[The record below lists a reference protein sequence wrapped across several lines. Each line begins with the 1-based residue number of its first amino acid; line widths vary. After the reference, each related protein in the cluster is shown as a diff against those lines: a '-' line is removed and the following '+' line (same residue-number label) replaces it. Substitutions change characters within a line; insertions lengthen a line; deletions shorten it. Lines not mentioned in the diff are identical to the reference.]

1 MEPTQSEKDQ
11 RNRVMAGVLRA
22 IEANQTIR
30 LPDFDPKI
38 DRASDE
44 FAMLTVGLEPN
55 EFGGR
60 LGDFRY
66 QFEGEEDLLH
76 LMVVRQD
83 LSGLE
88 PNEFGGRLGDFR
100 YQFEGEED
108 LLHLMVVRQDLSGL
122 EPSEA
127 RSVAAFLLEGVPPAL
142 VWYRPGTKSHHFY
155 LGHDDLLGSLI
166 LDSA

>member
-88 PNEFGGRLGDFR
+88 P
-100 YQFEGEED
+100 
-108 LLHLMVVRQDLSGL
+108 
-122 EPSEA
+122 SEA

>member
-1 MEPTQSEKDQ
+1 MEPTPSEKDH
-11 RNRVMAGVLRA
+11 RNRVMAGVMRA

-30 LPDFDPKI
+30 LPDFDPRI

-44 FAMLTVGLEPN
+44 FAMLTV
-55 EFGGR
+55 
-60 LGDFRY
+60 
-66 QFEGEEDLLH
+66 
-76 LMVVRQD
+76 
-83 LSGLE
+83 GLE

>member
-11 RNRVMAGVLRA
+11 RNRVMAGGLRA

-44 FAMLTVGLEPN
+44 FAMLTV
-55 EFGGR
+55 
-60 LGDFRY
+60 
-66 QFEGEEDLLH
+66 
-76 LMVVRQD
+76 
-83 LSGLE
+83 GLE